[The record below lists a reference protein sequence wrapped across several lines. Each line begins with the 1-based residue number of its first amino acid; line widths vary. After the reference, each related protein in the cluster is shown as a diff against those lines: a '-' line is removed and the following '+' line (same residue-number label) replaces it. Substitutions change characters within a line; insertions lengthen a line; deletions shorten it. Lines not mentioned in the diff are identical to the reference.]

1 MCKKQNRTS
10 KLKNNKTFI
19 NNPKESWITDRF
31 RREWYKYNKK
41 NTTRLERSASL
52 IWLIAPWTWK
62 NVNKTNLKNKKVL
75 CTIHHIDEQKFD
87 SIEKTNFF
95 KRDEYVDAYHVPS
108 LQSLDQLSKLTDK
121 KIFQIPFWVNQNI
134 FYVIQDKKALRRKF
148 NINEESFVVGS
159 FQRDTEG
166 FDLITPKFSKG
177 PDLFVKN
184 VVELNKIKNNLVVLL
199 AGYRRQYVINELEKN
214 KIMYKYFEKPKFRTI
229 NELYNC
235 LDLYIVSSRV
245 EGGPA
250 AIIECATTKTPIVS
264 TDVGIARQ
272 ILDPT
277 SIYSENNFSEAK
289 PNIEFAYKKSLD
301 YTLTVGMN
309 DFNNMIEEIN
319 EN

>member
-1 MCKKQNRTS
+1 MKD
-10 KLKNNKTFI
+10 NKTFI
-19 NNPKESWITDRF
+19 NNPKESWVTDRF

-41 NTTRLERSASL
+41 NVTRFKRTASL
-52 IWLIAPWTWK
+52 IWLIAPWTWE
-62 NVNKTNLKNKKVL
+62 NVNKTYLKNKKVI

-87 SIEKTNFF
+87 ITEKTNFF

-108 LQSLDQLSKLTDK
+108 IKSFDQLSKLTDK

-134 FYVIQDKKALRRKF
+134 FYAIQDKITLRKKF
-148 NINEESFVVGS
+148 GISEESFVVGS

-166 FDLITPKFSKG
+166 HDLKTPKASKG
-177 PDLFVKN
+177 PDVFVKN
-184 VVELNKIKNNLVVLL
+184 VVELSKIKTNLVVLL
-199 AGYRRQYVINELEKN
+199 AGYRRQFIINELEKY
-214 KIMYKYFEKPKFRTI
+214 KIEYKYFEKPKFQTI

-250 AIIECATTKTPIVS
+250 AIIECAISKTPVVS

-272 ILDPT
+272 ILNPI
-277 SIYSENNFSEAK
+277 SIYDESKFSEAK
-289 PNIEFAYKKSLD
+289 PNIEYAFRKSLA
-301 YTLTVGMN
+301 YTLTDGMN
-309 DFNNMIEEIN
+309 DFNNMIDEIN

>member
-1 MCKKQNRTS
+1 
-10 KLKNNKTFI
+10 LKVNKTFI

-41 NTTRLERSASL
+41 NVTRFARPASL
-52 IWLIAPWTWK
+52 IWLIAPWTWE
-62 NVNKTNLKNKKVL
+62 NVNKTYLKNKKVI

-87 SIEKTNFF
+87 IAEKTNFF

-108 LQSLDQLSKLTDK
+108 IKSFDQLSKLTDK

-134 FYVIQDKKALRRKF
+134 FYSIQDKKTLRKKF
-148 NINEESFVVGS
+148 DINEESFVVGS

-166 FDLITPKFSKG
+166 HDLKTPKTSKG
-177 PDLFVKN
+177 PDIFVKN
-184 VVELNKIKNNLVVLL
+184 VVELSKIKTNLVVLL
-199 AGYRRQYVINELEKN
+199 AGYRRQFIINELEKH
-214 KIMYKYFEKPKFRTI
+214 KIEYKYFEKPKFRTI

-250 AIIECATTKTPIVS
+250 AIIECAISKTPIVS

-272 ILDPT
+272 ILNSI
-277 SIYSENNFSEAK
+277 SIYDESNFSEAK
-289 PNIEFAYKKSLD
+289 PSIEYAFRKSLA
-301 YTLTVGMN
+301 YTLTDGMN

>member
-1 MCKKQNRTS
+1 M
-10 KLKNNKTFI
+10 KNNKTFI

-41 NTTRLERSASL
+41 NTTRLERSSSL

-62 NVNKTNLKNKKVL
+62 NVNKTYLKNKKVL

-87 SIEKTNFF
+87 STEKTNFF

-108 LQSLDQLSKLTDK
+108 LKSLGQLSKLTDK

-134 FYVIQDKKALRRKF
+134 FYVIQDKKALRRKL
-148 NINEESFVVGS
+148 NISEESFVVGS

-184 VVELNKIKNNLVVLL
+184 VVELNKIKKNLVVLL

-214 KIMYKYFEKPKFRTI
+214 KIVYKYFEKPKFRTI

-264 TDVGIARQ
+264 TDVGVARQ
-272 ILDPT
+272 ILDPI